1 MLLGNGRFRSS
12 RGLHPARRLKPK
24 WHKALGL
31 SYPTNEFLFFL
42 CLTSLLYYRFGKPMN
57 RGKNE
62 FMICYEMRRYAMR

>member
-24 WHKALGL
+24 WHKAMGL

-42 CLTSLLYYRFGKPMN
+42 RLTSYYIIDSGSQ
-57 RGKNE
+57 
-62 FMICYEMRRYAMR
+62 